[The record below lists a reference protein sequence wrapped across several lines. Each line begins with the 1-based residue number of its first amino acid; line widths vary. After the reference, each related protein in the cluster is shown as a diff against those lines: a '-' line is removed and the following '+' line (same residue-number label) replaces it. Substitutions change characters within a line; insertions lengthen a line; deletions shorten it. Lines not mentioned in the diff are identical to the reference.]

1 MYDSERIC
9 KTTHELPLWEK
20 GVKCYA
26 ESVHRVRQIIDT
38 GGDEQT
44 EYELTESFF
53 TTQECWTKD
62 MNPGVMEKGARE
74 FAAALKKQAEELV

>member
-1 MYDSERIC
+1 MYE
-9 KTTHELPLWEK
+9 TPAWEK

-26 ESVHRVRQIIDT
+26 ESVHRIRRTADAD
-38 GGDEQT
+38 GEEQT

-62 MNPGVMEKGARE
+62 MNPGVVEKGARE
-74 FAAALKKQAEELV
+74 FAASLRRKAEELMR